1 MKTSL
6 IVPRKLLASAL
17 FGLAA
22 IYSSSALAADDAN
35 PRIISAGSTITEML
49 MALGAQD
56 KMIAADLTSKSF
68 VTGTDLPIVGYHRQL
83 SAEGLLS
90 LMPTHLL
97 GSDEMGPDTTLN
109 LLKSAGVDVQ
119 TLPSGNNLEDFN
131 ARIDMLA
138 ELTHTQT
145 KAAEVKAKVVAQIN
159 RLEQSKPAKP
169 AKVMFM
175 MISKGR
181 PITVAGEGTT
191 TNTVIELAGAVNP
204 VAEHSNSYKQ
214 ISSEAIVQMQPDVI
228 LLAER
233 TYKKLG
239 GIDGLV
245 AEQPLLA
252 QTPAV
257 KNQRV
262 IAIPSEAIQGG
273 FGLASLALAKSLHDQ
288 LAAADVQKIA
298 TK

>member
-1 MKTSL
+1 MKTFV
-6 IVPRKLLASAL
+6 IAPGKLLASAL
-17 FGLAA
+17 FGIAA
-22 IYSSSALAADDAN
+22 VCSSSALATDKVQNAN
-35 PRIISAGSTITEML
+35 PRIISAGSTVTEML

-56 KMIAADLTSKSF
+56 KMIAADLTSKSL
-68 VTGTDLPIVGYHRQL
+68 VTATDLPIVGYHRQL

-119 TLPSGNNLEDFN
+119 ALPSGNSIEDFN
-131 ARIDMLA
+131 MRIDMLA
-138 ELTHTQT
+138 NLTHTQT
-145 KAAEVKAKVVAQIN
+145 KAAEVKAKVADQIN
-159 RLEQSKPAKP
+159 RLRQSKPAKP

-233 TYKKLG
+233 TYKMLG

-252 QTPAV
+252 LTPAV
-257 KNQRV
+257 KNLRV
-262 IAIPSEAIQGG
+262 IAIPSTAIQGG
-273 FGLASLALAKSLHDQ
+273 FGLASLALAESLHHQ
-288 LAAADVQKIA
+288 LASADGQK
-298 TK
+298 